1 MTRDKLARMAG
12 GLLLLAIGTTVIRPV
27 PSLAQGN
34 YSTGHYSMAG
44 GRGTLPNDIDAALVN
59 PALLALPGRRSFSF
73 RFLSGSAHVDQN
85 VMSIARWNSW
95 QGTFLDSYEKTKFLD
110 SLGDFAQVN
119 ALTEVSTLGIQ
130 IGPFALGAYH
140 ILDVE
145 ARLPKDLFDLVLN
158 GNQFNRTYN
167 FGDFGINSESV
178 SVIHASYGFK
188 LPVPADSYIP
198 MTIIPV
204 RQLYGGVSLKYYMGH
219 EYARIED
226 GLVDLT
232 FTESGIYG
240 NAFYSYRS
248 AGLPGSLVDDDSD
261 DPEVVADSTFS
272 GIAGSG
278 FGIDLGIAGVINDQV
293 SFHVGLLNLS
303 PGISWNKS
311 TYEILLTASA
321 DTIGLGT
328 TWKPG
333 DEAEQADLDS
343 LTTSEL
349 DVTRIGS
356 FTTPVPVLLRM
367 GTTLRYKRTTFNI
380 EIEQAFTRGMGY
392 NLMPRLGLGI
402 EWRPL
407 SIFPLRAGLSLGGRH
422 GLVGAIGF
430 GLDLRV
436 LVWDFGIANTGLTPG
451 GIKGIGA
458 STGLKISF

>member
-1 MTRDKLARMAG
+1 MTRKKLARLAG
-12 GLLLLAIGTTVIRPV
+12 GLLLLAIVTMVTGPV

-34 YSTGHYSMAG
+34 YSTAQYSMAG

-59 PALLALPGRRSFSF
+59 PALLAMPGRRSFSF
-73 RFLSGSAHVDQN
+73 RFLTGTVHIDQN
-85 VMSIARWNSW
+85 VISKARWNSW
-95 QGTFLDSYEKTKFLD
+95 QGAFIDNNEKKQFLDSM
-110 SLGDFAQVN
+110 GDFARVT
-119 ALTEVSTLGIQ
+119 AMTEASTLGIQ
-130 IGPFALGAYH
+130 IGSFALGAYH
-140 ILDVE
+140 IIDVE

-167 FGDFGINSESV
+167 FGDFGVNSESV
-178 SVIHASYGFK
+178 SVIHSSYGFQIP
-188 LPVPADSYIP
+188 LYAETYIP
-198 MTIIPV
+198 MTTIPL
-204 RQLYGGVSLKYYMGH
+204 RQLYAGVGLKYYMGH
-219 EYARIED
+219 QYARIED

-248 AGLPGSLVDDDSD
+248 AGLPGGLVDDDSD
-261 DPEVVADSTFS
+261 DPEVVADSTYS
-272 GIAGSG
+272 GIAGRG

-311 TYEILLTASA
+311 TYRILLTASA

-328 TWKPG
+328 MWELD

-343 LTTSEL
+343 LTTSES

-356 FTTPVPVLLRM
+356 FRTPVPVLLRM
-367 GTTLRYKRTTFNI
+367 GSTLRYKKATFNI
-380 EIEQAFTRGMGY
+380 EIEQALTRGMGY
-392 NLMPRLGLGI
+392 NLMPRLGLGV

-407 SIFPLRAGLSLGGRH
+407 SMFPLRAGLSLGGRH
-422 GLVGAIGF
+422 GLIGAIGF
-430 GLDLRV
+430 GLDLRA

-451 GIKGIGA
+451 GTRGIGV